1 MAFLKSSELF
11 TFITETTAG
20 TFVPAVSATDVNV
33 RMRELS
39 WTNEVEKD
47 NEASSY
53 MTGYFFGSDESIIG
67 KQSVGANYTIKVA
80 PGVYT
85 SGAPTPHVLTYSP
98 LLENCSMASVSATGN
113 APGIWAF
120 YPDQSKAEKT
130 MSIARVMYD
139 AESGTSQISQGSGAM
154 SNYSLKCDGV
164 ATPFMVSFET
174 KAAGQQVIEASTGV
188 ATLDESKIMRTVA
201 DSLRNTTVKI
211 TDLSTSASQSFCIS
225 TMELASGNDLQVV
238 ECQDSESGLKNYI
251 VTKVD
256 PSLTINPLLKTLAQ
270 FNWWTALTQ
279 EKMYKVEID
288 SEYVSIY
295 IPRAQMI
302 SANVADA
309 NGFMRNEIS
318 MRPLVNLDNDYPT
331 WISVGSLPTNRFAI
345 PYYIGIKE
353 SVKMY

>member
-1 MAFLKSSELF
+1 MAYLKSSELL

-20 TFVPAVSATDVNV
+20 TFVPAVSATDVDV
-33 RMRELS
+33 RMRELT
-39 WTNEVEKD
+39 WTNEVGKD

-53 MTGYFFGSDESIIG
+53 MIGQFFSSDESVITTL
-67 KQSVGANYTIKVA
+67 STGANYTIKVA

-85 SGAPTPHVLTYSP
+85 SGAPTPHVLTYAP
-98 LLENCSMASVSATGN
+98 LLTNCSMQTISATGN

-120 YPDQSKAEKT
+120 YPDQSKAEAT
-130 MSIARVMYD
+130 MSMARVLYN
-139 AESGTSQISQGSGAM
+139 AESNSYQISQSSGNM
-154 SNYSLKCDGV
+154 SNFSIKCDGV
-164 ATPFMVSFET
+164 ATPFMMSFES
-174 KAAGQQVIEASTGV
+174 KGAAQPVIEASTGV
-188 ATLDESKIMRTVA
+188 ATLAEDKIMRTVA
-201 DSLRNTTVKI
+201 DSLRNTTVTI
-211 TDLSTSASQSFCIS
+211 TDLSTSASQSLCIS
-225 TMELASGNDLQVV
+225 SMELSSGNELQFV
-238 ECQDSESGLKNYI
+238 ECQDSENGYKNSI

-295 IPRAQMI
+295 IPRAQMLN
-302 SANVADA
+302 SNVADA
-309 NGFMRNEIS
+309 NGFMRSEIT
-318 MRPLVNLDNDYPT
+318 MRPLVNLDNDKPS
-331 WISVGSLPTNRFAI
+331 WVSVTPTNAFAI